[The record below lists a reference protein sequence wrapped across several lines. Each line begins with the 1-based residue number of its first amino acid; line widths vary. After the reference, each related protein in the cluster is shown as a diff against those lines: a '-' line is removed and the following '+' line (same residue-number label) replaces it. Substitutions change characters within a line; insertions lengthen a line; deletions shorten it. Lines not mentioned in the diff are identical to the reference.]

1 MASDDVSAAAAAGP
15 PLIRSPLPLARP
27 RVVVEHRNLTV
38 DVFRA
43 LADPVRLEILA
54 LIAARGPLCS
64 CHLQDEL
71 NYNQPRISK
80 HLGVLR
86 KAGLV
91 SSERRGSWVYYSVAP
106 DALEVATDF
115 IGQVERSLHT
125 PREAD
130 YCPPPD

>member
-1 MASDDVSAAAAAGP
+1 MANSDRTAAAPASS
-15 PLIRSPLPLARP
+15 PLIRSPLPLARA

-38 DVFRA
+38 DIFRA

-54 LIAARGPLCS
+54 LVAAKGPLCG

-71 NYNQPRISK
+71 SYNQPRISK
-80 HLGVLR
+80 HLAVLR

-91 SSERRGSWVYYSVAP
+91 TSERRGTWVYYSVEP

-125 PREAD
+125 PHEAD

>member
-1 MASDDVSAAAAAGP
+1 MASNDVTAAAAPGP
-15 PLIRSPLPLARP
+15 PFIRNPLPLAQP

-54 LIAARGPLCS
+54 VIAAKGPLCG

-91 SSERRGSWVYYSVAP
+91 TSERRGTWVYYTVEP
-106 DALEVATDF
+106 EALEVATDF
-115 IGQVERSLHT
+115 IGQIERSLHT
-125 PREAD
+125 PHEAD
-130 YCPPPD
+130 YCPPPS